1 MNYLTMLFAGTS
13 SNVLWISV
21 FIVLTLLIILYF
33 FVKGKKPSDQQE
45 IPKGTSSVKDELTSA
60 SKAVKTM
67 ERGGIGTQA
76 NDTEKD
82 NLKLIKGVGP
92 VLEKKLNDLGIFSFK
107 QISQLS
113 ETDIEMLSS
122 KLGSFAGRIT
132 RDNWKEQAKGLMN

>member
-1 MNYLTMLFAGTS
+1 MNYSTLFLAGTS
-13 SNVLWISV
+13 SNVLWISIFV
-21 FIVLTLLIILYF
+21 ILTILIILYF
-33 FVKGKKPSDQQE
+33 FIKGKNTENTPDITPHKE
-45 IPKGTSSVKDELTSA
+45 EVNDELTSA

-67 ERGGIGTQA
+67 ERGGIGTQT
-76 NDTEKD
+76 NDTQKD
-82 NLKLIKGVGP
+82 DLKLIKGVGP

-132 RDNWKEQAKGLMN
+132 RDNWKQQAKSLMS